1 MKKFKIG
8 DVVRRIN
15 HRNISHN
22 VDNLFVLEVG
32 EVGIVIDNREIYN
45 VIKVRYFNG
54 ITCANYIENLE
65 ILTEDK
71 GTST

>member
-54 ITCANYIENLE
+54 ITCANFIENLE